1 MPPPGLAGT
10 MHSTAIAHG
19 AAHANRHAANIARSV
34 TALMAGRSGATE
46 MECGGKAVRHGL
58 VSCVFF
64 FNVGACYKKSLS
76 AGFQ

>member
-1 MPPPGLAGT
+1 M
-10 MHSTAIAHG
+10 
-19 AAHANRHAANIARSV
+19 
-34 TALMAGRSGATE
+34 ALMAGRSGATE
-46 MECGGKAVRHGL
+46 MEFGEKAVRHGL